1 MRTGYFY
8 SLIFA
13 LLTSASIAAVAAPT
27 VAPGA
32 AKAPL
37 MLDVAAKAQTT
48 KVDLNGADAPT
59 LQRELS
65 GIGEAKA
72 KAIVAYRE
80 SNGPFS
86 SVDELLE
93 VKGIG
98 KAILDKNREKL
109 EVN

>member
-8 SLIFA
+8 SLVFA
-13 LLTSASIAAVAAPT
+13 LLTSASIAAIAAPT
-27 VAPGA
+27 AAPEA

-37 MLDVAAKAQTT
+37 MLGVAAKAQTS